1 MQDQILEALRR
12 GANDEALALAR
23 RHAAAE
29 PGDAGA
35 QRMLAMA
42 LGANGDREG
51 ALAAVDRA
59 LEIAPDDPD
68 LHFQR
73 ATLLAGDR
81 DVEGARAALER
92 SVGLNPN
99 QFGAYVLQAQLALA
113 RGDLDEAERQSRLAG
128 RLAPEHPWLLGV
140 DGMVALGRRR
150 PEEALAL
157 LSRAAERA
165 PDDEQVLLGLALAY
179 IANGHDAFAEQALR
193 NLIDRRGGPRPW
205 RQLLAETL
213 QRQQRPAE
221 GFDALAPALEGE
233 VPAATLRLAGELA
246 LRAGR
251 PADALDWLRRAIA
264 ADPRA
269 PRALALAL
277 EAWRRL
283 DDRDDA
289 TRTLEAALAT
299 APDASALWQAR
310 LATVPGDDHDAV
322 RALLARWTAA
332 LPDDPAALEA
342 HMQLS
347 LRAGDADA
355 ALEQARALAQRHP
368 GHAGAHA
375 VIVDILRARDP
386 EAAIAHVEALLPT
399 AGNDAARERLGGWLA
414 MLEDAAGRTAAAAAR
429 WEALAMLRTSRQLPL
444 PPVSKPPQEVAAG
457 DWPQWSARGEAGEPV
472 QSLFLWGPPGSCAE
486 QVADL
491 LSGVQGF
498 RADRMTPRSPGDVFQ
513 RFASVP
519 GLSNNELDPALS
531 AQGWREGLAARG
543 IQDQRVIEWLVW
555 WDNALLRVLRPHVE
569 RAGLLFVVRDPRDML
584 LQWAAY
590 GSPMQIG
597 LPSYQQAA
605 WWLDLVL
612 NQLADLLQQQLYRAS
627 LVRID
632 GCEGDANALA
642 GVLSEALGAPLQGSS
657 RALRHPFLPAGHWRR
672 YAEVLAGP
680 FAQLTPVAMRLG
692 YPET

>member
-59 LEIAPDDPD
+59 LEIVPDDPD

-150 PEEALAL
+150 PDQALAL

-299 APDASALWQAR
+299 APDASALWRAR
-310 LATVPGDDHDAV
+310 LAIVPVDAADAAYEV
-322 RALLARWTAA
+322 LSRWADA
-332 LPDDPAALEA
+332 LPDDPAAMDA
-342 HMQLS
+342 QMQLS
-347 LRAGDADA
+347 LATGDTDA
-355 ALEQARALAQRHP
+355 ALRHARALARRLP
-368 GHAGAHA
+368 GHGGAHT
-375 VIVDILRARDP
+375 VIVDILRERDP
-386 EAAIAHVEALLPT
+386 AAAIAHVESLLSSVE
-399 AGNDAARERLGGWLA
+399 GDAARERLIASLGL
-414 MLEDAAGRTAAAAAR
+414 LEDATGRCASAVERWQSLAR
-429 WEALAMLRTSRQLPL
+429 IRASRRLPL
-444 PPVSKPPQEVAAG
+444 PPLSAAVSAG
-457 DWPQWSARGEAGEPV
+457 RAWPDWTARGDDSTPV
-472 QSLFLWGPPGSCAE
+472 RTLFLWGPPGSCVE
-486 QVADL
+486 NVATL
-491 LSGVQGF
+491 FSGVPGF
-498 RADRMTPRSPGDVFQ
+498 RADRMAPGAPDDVFQ
-513 RFASVP
+513 RYASVHALDN
-519 GLSNNELDPALS
+519 GLLDPAHAMREWS
-531 AQGWREGLAARG
+531 EGLTTRG
-543 IQDQRVIEWLVW
+543 IEGRHVVEWLLW
-555 WDNALLRVLRPHVE
+555 WDNSLLRVLRPHVDG
-569 RAGLLFVVRDPRDML
+569 AAVVFVLRDPRDML
-584 LQWAAY
+584 LQWLAFD
-590 GSPMQIG
+590 SPMRIG
-597 LPSYQQAA
+597 ASSPAA
-605 WWLDLVL
+605 AARWLAGAIGQLLEILEDRLYRVSLVL
-612 NQLADLLQQQLYRAS
+612 
-627 LVRID
+627 ID
-632 GCEGDANALA
+632 GRESDAAALGEA
-642 GVLSEALGAPLQGSS
+642 LSEALGMPLDVGGRVLSG
-657 RALRHPFLPAGHWRR
+657 LHFPAGHWRR